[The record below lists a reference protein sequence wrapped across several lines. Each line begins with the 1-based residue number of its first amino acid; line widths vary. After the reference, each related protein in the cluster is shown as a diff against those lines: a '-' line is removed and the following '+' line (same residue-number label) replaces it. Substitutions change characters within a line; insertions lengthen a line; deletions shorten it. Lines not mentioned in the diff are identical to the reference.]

1 MRKLDIHISDIVEKI
16 DLKIFEED
24 VDTKTIFTFEIN
36 DSRDDSKVILTLEE
50 KVAALLFEGLN
61 HIFIEN
67 DDEVEV
73 DTADEKTFELF
84 EKFFEILK
92 QKDNEHFG
100 YEDEQ

>member
-36 DSRDDSKVILTLEE
+36 DSRDDSKVILKLEE

-67 DDEVEV
+67 DDEVDV

-84 EKFFEILK
+84 EKFFEILN